1 MYGRRADGSLGR
13 FRNNINLNINRKMKK
28 YFVQMAGMLLLL
40 VMAACS
46 RKDDVAKDYIGFEKT
61 LVERTFGKGDGP
73 VELKLKIVA
82 GDKSQ
87 QDRKVLVEIGSV
99 PGKAPVVSIVDKM
112 VVIEA
117 GKKSAEV
124 RLKVYPQN
132 IRSRSTVRLVCI
144 PQVKESNRTQMVLKL
159 KSR

>member
-1 MYGRRADGSLGR
+1 MR
-13 FRNNINLNINRKMKK
+13 K
-28 YFVQMAGMLLLL
+28 YFVQMAGLVLLM
-40 VMAACS
+40 VMAACGNH
-46 RKDDVAKDYIGFEKT
+46 KDDFSKDYIGFEKMV
-61 LVERTFGKGDGP
+61 VERAFGKDEGP
-73 VELKLKIVA
+73 TELKLKIVA

-87 QDRKVLVEIGSV
+87 QDRKVQIEVGST
-99 PGKAPVVSIVDKM
+99 PGKAPLVSVVDKT

-132 IRSRSTVRLVCI
+132 IKSRSSVRLVCI

-159 KSR
+159 KKK

>member
-1 MYGRRADGSLGR
+1 
-13 FRNNINLNINRKMKK
+13 MKK

-117 GKKSAEV
+117 GKKSVEV

-132 IRSRSTVRLVCI
+132 IRSRSSVRLVCI